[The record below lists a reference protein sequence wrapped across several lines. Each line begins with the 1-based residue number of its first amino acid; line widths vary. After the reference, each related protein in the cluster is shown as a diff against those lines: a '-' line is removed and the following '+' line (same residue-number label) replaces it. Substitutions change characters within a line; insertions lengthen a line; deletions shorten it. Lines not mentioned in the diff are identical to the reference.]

1 MKFHLK
7 QIRTEEC
14 LTIEELAKRANIA
27 KSSVERIEMGIA
39 NPTLTTMCKLAKTLG
54 VSVHELFDCD

>member
-7 QIRTEEC
+7 RIRTEEY
-14 LTIEELAKRANIA
+14 LTVEELARRANIA
-27 KSSVERIEMGIA
+27 KSSIERIEMGIA

-54 VSVHELFDCD
+54 ISVHELFDCD